1 MGGKLNNIWR
11 YMKVENNAITFQE
24 SIFCAWKHLDQHHIK
39 QNITLIQKRGKSN
52 DWSYTK

>member
-1 MGGKLNNIWR
+1 MGGKLIWR